1 MYSVGYSIGYLIG
14 VLVAAVIFGAITKH
28 ISESKGY
35 SGGFAWG
42 FWLTWIGVIVVA
54 CKPNLNTQTQQ
65 QYRPM
70 YPNAVQE
77 KRQWHCVCGASNN
90 EGASYCFKCRRSRYE
105 SDSVRKE
112 ACPHCGAMN
121 KSNNETCFA
130 CNKPMKVLAT
140 PTVAAEKPVE
150 EKPAENE
157 SAQVIDML
165 KKLGELHDTGVLTDE
180 EFQLKKNA
188 LLEKL

>member
-1 MYSVGYSIGYLIG
+1 MYSIIYFLVLIG
-14 VLVAAVIFGAITKH
+14 VSCVFGAITKH

-54 CKPNLNTQTQQ
+54 CKPNQTSQTTQG

-90 EGASYCFKCRRSRYE
+90 EGASYCFKCRRSHHE

-121 KSNNETCFA
+121 RSNNETCFA

-140 PTVAAEKPVE
+140 PIVAAEKPVE

-157 SAQVIDML
+157 SAHALDML
-165 KKLGELHDTGVLTDE
+165 KKLGELHDSGVLTDE
-180 EFQLKKNA
+180 EFQAKKKS
-188 LLEKL
+188 LLEKF